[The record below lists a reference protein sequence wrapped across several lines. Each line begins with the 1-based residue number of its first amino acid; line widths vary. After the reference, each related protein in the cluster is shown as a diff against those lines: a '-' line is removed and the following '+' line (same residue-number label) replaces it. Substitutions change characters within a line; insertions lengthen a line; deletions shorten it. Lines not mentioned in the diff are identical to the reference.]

1 MIKLTVHGE
10 TPAKKNSKI
19 ITCNHRIIS
28 SNRYRQWHQGATAE
42 IMTQCRVDTP
52 IDYQVIVRLFF
63 YHGDLRR
70 RDSDNG
76 TSSIL
81 DLLTDCRILL
91 DDNWN
96 IVKFIEV
103 RNYYDK
109 NNARCDIEIEKVYE

>member
-19 ITCNHRIIS
+19 ITRNHRIIPS
-28 SNRYRQWHQGATAE
+28 DRYRLWHQSASAE
-42 IMTQCRVDTP
+42 ILTQCRVDTP